1 MIDLNIIIFLGLS
14 AFILFLF
21 FYILKREK
29 VIEQKF
35 AAIELSLEELNKEV
49 FLLKKELKNNNS
61 VEAIKKIEEIIE
73 DIVEDIKFLDEKNK
87 EFYLKIEEE
96 IAKLQLEIKK
106 SNLPNITGINKH
118 EEEKILS
125 LYKNGYSVEEISREL
140 RIPAGEI
147 ELILKFSN
155 IL

>member
-1 MIDLNIIIFLGLS
+1 MDKLILIIFIGLS
-14 AFILFLF
+14 GFMLFLF

-29 VIEQKF
+29 IIEQKF
-35 AAIELSLEELNKEV
+35 AAIEVSLEELNKEV
-49 FLLKKELKNNNS
+49 FLLKKDLKKDNTIKT
-61 VEAIKKIEEIIE
+61 VEKIEEIVE
-73 DIVEDIKFLDEKNK
+73 TIVDDIKFMEEKNK
-87 EFYLKIEEE
+87 KFYDKIENEVSK
-96 IAKLQLEIKK
+96 IYSQIKK
-106 SNLPNITGINKH
+106 NSLSFSNLNKH
-118 EEEKILS
+118 EEDKILS

>member
-1 MIDLNIIIFLGLS
+1 MVDLNIIIFLGLS
-14 AFILFLF
+14 GFVLFLF
-21 FYILKREK
+21 FYVLKRES

-35 AAIELSLEELNKEV
+35 SAIELSLEELNKEV
-49 FLLKKELKNNNS
+49 FLLKKELKKNNS
-61 VEAIKKIEEIIE
+61 IESIKKLKEAIE
-73 DIVEDIKFLDEKNK
+73 DIVDDIKFLDEKNK
-87 EFYLKIEEE
+87 ELYEKIEEE
-96 IAKLQLEIKK
+96 VAKLQLEIKK
-106 SNLPNITGINKH
+106 SNLPNITGVNKH

-125 LYKNGYSVEEISREL
+125 LYKNGYSIEEISREL

>member
-14 AFILFLF
+14 GFVLFLF
-21 FYILKREK
+21 FYVLKRENA
-29 VIEQKF
+29 IEQKF
-35 AAIELSLEELNKEV
+35 SAIELSLEELNKEV
-49 FLLKKELKNNNS
+49 FLLKKELKKNNS
-61 VEAIKKIEEIIE
+61 IESIKKLKEAIE
-73 DIVEDIKFLDEKNK
+73 DIVDDIKFLDEKNK
-87 EFYLKIEEE
+87 ELYEKIEEE
-96 IAKLQLEIKK
+96 VAKLQLEIKK
-106 SNLPNITGINKH
+106 SNLPNITGVNKH

-125 LYKNGYSVEEISREL
+125 LYKNGYSIEEISREL